1 MGDIPHM
8 DKLDD
13 IHDNDEHWYTPAEYE
28 RTYGV
33 PATSLK
39 DGLTNGTLYAPMFY
53 NGQPYTRHAL
63 VKMWQTPV
71 RSGTFAAGDGRWPMK
86 IQFLCDRFLQYIA
99 AATILTATTDEQR
112 QELREAE
119 ARIIKALEHVIHRTL
134 TTTEAEHA
142 ITTLLVHF
150 NAMLPAG
157 PKDAVKDNSRGH
169 PFKQSLRVASTPR
182 VNQRDFSSSLI
193 TQEVNEQAYN
203 RISNKERRFKI
214 AKRGLQAYFDDRA
227 PVGYPGHPLS
237 KLHELLPSG
246 TIRIGPPP
254 SIATI
259 RELRVPR
266 PSGDT
271 DYQRQ
276 IAPEH
281 YVIWCLESGWSPRT
295 EQRQNPLSRDE
306 ILAYMP
312 LIFGHSDGDRE
323 WWMMEYYG
331 ARRIARIGWLRQA
344 VESLSDL
351 EFWDFNDKVD
361 AEVIGRAMRT
371 LWRKEYNPYGRLT
384 FALDKH
390 E

>member
-1 MGDIPHM
+1 M

-39 DGLTNGTLYAPMFY
+39 EGLTNGTLYAPMFY

-99 AATILTATTDEQR
+99 AATILTATTDEQH

-169 PFKQSLRVASTPR
+169 PFTAYPKSGWAGHRVCARR
-182 VNQRDFSSSLI
+182 VDCH
-193 TQEVNEQAYN
+193 
-203 RISNKERRFKI
+203 
-214 AKRGLQAYFDDRA
+214 
-227 PVGYPGHPLS
+227 PGHS
-237 KLHELLPSG
+237 S
-246 TIRIGPPP
+246 
-254 SIATI
+254 
-259 RELRVPR
+259 
-266 PSGDT
+266 
-271 DYQRQ
+271 
-276 IAPEH
+276 
-281 YVIWCLESGWSPRT
+281 
-295 EQRQNPLSRDE
+295 
-306 ILAYMP
+306 
-312 LIFGHSDGDRE
+312 
-323 WWMMEYYG
+323 
-331 ARRIARIGWLRQA
+331 
-344 VESLSDL
+344 
-351 EFWDFNDKVD
+351 
-361 AEVIGRAMRT
+361 EVGG
-371 LWRKEYNPYGRLT
+371 GRLVSEVT
-384 FALDKH
+384 APFPSRPLFG
-390 E
+390 